1 MFIDLNHDPE
11 LDVARRI
18 HPSEMP
24 AIRSGVRNPRA
35 VVRIAANGLEIEVEL
50 SEADLAD
57 IGGFVAPIPTIF
69 A

>member
-1 MFIDLNHDPE
+1 MFLEPAQHPE
-11 LDVARRI
+11 LAVARRI

-35 VVRIAANGLEIEVEL
+35 TVRIAADGLEIEVEL
-50 SEADLAD
+50 TDDDLAD